1 MNCYLHPER
10 PASAYCRLCGHPLCA
25 ADQREIY
32 GIIYCQQ
39 CLARQAGV
47 NPPPAAGSPTAG
59 EATLPG
65 GGAYAGGTSGAQ
77 AAGAGATAGAAAGTA
92 SSFQSGAAD
101 TVFPPPAP
109 GMPNAGVALAL
120 GFIPGVGAIYNGQ
133 YFKAFLQ
140 VVVFGFLVSMSHQ
153 AFGPI
158 FGIGAAAFYFY
169 MVIDSYRTARAVELG
184 QPIAEVP
191 GFGHVHFT
199 APVGAVVLIVIGAIL
214 LLRSLNLFAF
224 DVLRYFW
231 PVLLIVIGAWMLDR
245 RRRA

>member
-47 NPPPAAGSPTAG
+47 SPPPAEAAQAAERAAGA
-59 EATLPG
+59 
-65 GGAYAGGTSGAQ
+65 
-77 AAGAGATAGAAAGTA
+77 AAGAGAGGASGPPPAGAAAGTGA
-92 SSFQSGAAD
+92 SYPGGAAE
-101 TVFPPPAP
+101 TVFPPPPPAP
-109 GMPNAGVALAL
+109 GIPNAGVALAL

-140 VVVFGFLVSMSHQ
+140 VVIFGFLVSMSHQ

-158 FGIGAAAFYFY
+158 FGVGAAAFYFY

-191 GFGHVHFT
+191 GWGHVHFT

-245 RRRA
+245 RHRA

>member
-10 PASAYCRLCGHPLCA
+10 PASAFCRLCGHPLCA
-25 ADQREIY
+25 EDQREIY
-32 GIIYCQQ
+32 GVVYCQE

-47 NPPPAAGSPTAG
+47 KPPSGPEPS
-59 EATLPG
+59 
-65 GGAYAGGTSGAQ
+65 GAYAGGGY
-77 AAGAGATAGAAAGTA
+77 ATVGAGAAAASAAHSSAGTA
-92 SSFQSGAAD
+92 AGA
-101 TVFPPPAP
+101 TVVVEGA
-109 GMPNAGVALAL
+109 PNAGVALAL

-140 VVVFGFLVSMSHQ
+140 VVIFGFLVSMSHQ
-153 AFGPI
+153 AFGTI
-158 FGIGAAAFYFY
+158 FGVGAAAFYFY

-184 QPIAEVP
+184 QPLAEVP
-191 GFGHVHFT
+191 GFGHIHFG
-199 APVGAVVLIVIGAIL
+199 APTGAMVLIVIGAVL

-231 PVLLIVIGAWMLDR
+231 PVLLIVIGALMLER